1 MPTPRNAAKPH
12 SRAHRRPVSSGPRNA
27 LIDLPA
33 GGCQLPVPEM
43 PKGRDWTDAER
54 ERWAELWESP
64 QATQWDDSAR
74 GVVGVLV
81 AYETAIFSGKAASWQ
96 ALEARHASESLGL
109 SPRALVA
116 LGWRIVGDE

>member
-1 MPTPRNAAKPH
+1 M
-12 SRAHRRPVSSGPRNA
+12 SSGPRNA